1 MPLKVRA
8 TCLVFLI
15 LFSRYVYAQSA
26 ATECT
31 STDQDSPQC
40 QVTNAAKG
48 YLAALEKKDW
58 NYFSQLGIR
67 TRSYSFASYPG
78 TNLALRQLQVLLAG
92 LDVQVMAAVV
102 GEVEFA
108 NSAEARVRY
117 SLRIKAVDP
126 STGNTNI
133 DLSDANRVI
142 LMRRMC
148 FNCPTPTI
156 SWLIERDSTI
166 ETDLKRDLEKAKTP
180 DEQTLVLLGTD
191 RLILEKL
198 NGALQQDG
206 ISHLQGSR
214 SSEAFASFA
223 LANRVAKY
231 LQSEETIST
240 QLEIEQAEKKIKDLY
255 VGKKGPGWEKPI
267 SDAIESYTKVKQ
279 FDKAIAC
286 YEQNVKLLENTPE
299 QLSDAYEQVAN
310 VYWIRGDHTQA
321 IKYYRKSYDLMM
333 SLAPKS
339 GTDDSFTDDLAGVLV
354 GLVYLYEM
362 DGQRV
367 AAEELLRDVNARI
380 NDQKFRSYL
389 LFFNALV
396 QWMRGDLSKA
406 TAESEKA
413 FERFSKL
420 GNGND
425 EELFALSF
433 MLSMLHSVQQNYRQ
447 AAENLRRARKY
458 FVVKDDED
466 MPEVLIKMIEGM
478 FYGSQG
484 AENIF
489 MSRMENLIPQT
500 LTTLRGKVTVSD
512 LLTFQGIEYFRRSQ
526 TEIGLECWQK
536 GILFATELDDKKS
549 LAQLHNLIA
558 VYYSS
563 KDQYAEA
570 LDHYYASLAANKES
584 DSLVTVISSQMF
596 IPSNLIGI
604 AQILVHQKKYD
615 EAIATYQ
622 KSLNTPSLYSFFT
635 SEIYEDMGGAYYAQG
650 KYREALNQY
659 EKAIEISEKHG
670 FGIDV
675 DLYKATGRIHWNLG
689 EYSLAQSKF
698 DRAIAEIER
707 NRGDVVGGD
716 LVLNGF
722 FEERISPYH
731 DMISLLIS
739 RDDTNLALTYAERVK
754 SRVLLDALKRGRTY
768 AGKFM
773 SETEQQEEKTLRTG
787 LISLNKK
794 ISEARENNS
803 SSQQIDALRAQRAA
817 ARLDYEVFK
826 ANLYVNHPELL
837 SEPPKEEFSLESL
850 KHSLPNEDTA
860 LLEYVV
866 TDTESYL
873 FVIYT
878 EPGAKVPSGARS
890 FLQMYTLGIGGRDLA
905 DKISY
910 FRLRASHPEAPIEE
924 PAGELYRLLLKPA
937 EKQLIGRKNLII
949 IPDAS
954 LWDLPFQ
961 ALKPSKEVFLI
972 DEKAISYAPSLV
984 ALEEIRK
991 ARSTNS
997 PRPRTLLAVG
1007 NPRLRQ
1013 ESGALPKTQELA
1025 KKLQALY
1032 GKRRSKILVGL
1043 NADEEHMKTLAAS
1056 YGIIHIGSHGVLDD
1070 QNPMYSYV
1078 ALAETGLEDKT
1089 AKKTRATKSFDVEKD
1104 GVLEAWELMDFDLK
1118 AELVVLS
1125 ACETARGRLAKG
1137 EGVVGL
1143 TWALFMAGV
1152 PTTVVSQWK
1161 VESEST
1167 NELMFLFHKNFLAS
1181 KRLEPKVSA
1190 AQALQRSAIA
1200 LKKSEKYRHPY
1211 YWAGFVVMGDGAQ

>member
-1 MPLKVRA
+1 MPLKVIAR
-8 TCLVFLI
+8 LVFLLI
-15 LFSRYVYAQSA
+15 FCYSA
-26 ATECT
+26 YPQTTLGCAPE
-31 STDQDSPQC
+31 SDSPEC

-48 YLAALEKKDW
+48 YLAALQKKDW
-58 NYFSQLGIR
+58 NHLSQLGIY
-67 TRSYSFASYPG
+67 TRSYSFSSYPG

-92 LDVQVMAAVV
+92 LDVQVMTAVV
-102 GEVEFA
+102 GDVEFA

-142 LMRRMC
+142 LMRRIC
-148 FNCPTPTI
+148 NCQEPKI
-156 SWLIERDSTI
+156 SWLIERDSTSQ
-166 ETDLKRDLEKAKTP
+166 TDLKRDLEKAKTA
-180 DEQTLVLLGTD
+180 DERMFVLLGSNRDTLED
-191 RLILEKL
+191 LSKILIKD
-198 NGALQQDG
+198 AT
-206 ISHLQGSR
+206 SHLESSR
-214 SSEAFASFA
+214 ISEAFAAFA
-223 LANRVAKY
+223 LANRVAVY
-231 LQSEETIST
+231 FQNEESASA
-240 QLEIEQAEKKIKDLY
+240 QLDVETAERR
-255 VGKKGPGWEKPI
+255 I
-267 SDAIESYTKVKQ
+267 SDFYAGSTSYRLADQVENAIEAYVKLKEYDKALKCYERNVKQ
-279 FDKAIAC
+279 LGSD
-286 YEQNVKLLENTPE
+286 PE
-299 QLSDAYEQVAN
+299 SLAHTYQQVGNIYLA
-310 VYWIRGDHTQA
+310 RGDHPQG
-321 IKYYRKSYDLMM
+321 ISYYRKSFDLLI
-333 SLAPKS
+333 SIAPKLIAEDS
-339 GTDDSFTDDLAGVLV
+339 LGDDFSQALITLMF
-354 GLVYLYEM
+354 LYQME
-362 DGQRV
+362 GQNEV
-367 AAEELLRDVNARI
+367 AEELFRDANARI
-380 NDQKFRSYL
+380 NNNEFRAGMS
-389 LFFNALV
+389 FFHGLM
-396 QWMRGDLSKA
+396 QWMRGNISRALADG
-406 TAESEKA
+406 EKA
-413 FERFSKL
+413 FELISKSSAS
-420 GNGND
+420 D
-425 EELFALSF
+425 ETQEAMFGISF
-433 MLSMLHSVQQNYRQ
+433 MLSMIYSAQGDYRH
-447 AAENLRRARKY
+447 AAENLRRARAH
-458 FVVKDDED
+458 FVVKDEED
-466 MPEVLIKMIEGM
+466 MPEEFIKMIEAM
-478 FYGSQG
+478 FYGAEG
-484 AENIF
+484 AEAIALPRLESVF
-489 MSRMENLIPQT
+489 QQTTGRLTGELTVPDT
-500 LTTLRGKVTVSD
+500 LTIQAIDYLRRD
-512 LLTFQGIEYFRRSQ
+512 QP
-526 TEIGLECWQK
+526 EIGFQCWEKALE
-536 GILFATELDDKKS
+536 FAAELNDTV
-549 LAQLHNLIA
+549 QLTRIHNFMA
-558 VYYSS
+558 AFYAS
-563 KDQYAEA
+563 KNEHAKAME
-570 LDHYYASLAANKES
+570 HYNASLAF
-584 DSLVTVISSQMF
+584 SQQDRSVLGTF
-596 IPSNLIGI
+596 VNQGTNTSTLIGI
-604 AQILVHQKKYD
+604 AQIQGEQGNHN
-615 EAIATYQ
+615 EEIATYQ
-622 KSLNTPSLYSFFT
+622 KILNNPTIFALLTPEIYKSIAEAYYSQGKHKESLNEFLKGI
-635 SEIYEDMGGAYYAQG
+635 EVA
-650 KYREALNQY
+650 
-659 EKAIEISEKHG
+659 EKSGNRTNIP
-670 FGIDV
+670 
-675 DLYKATGRIHWNLG
+675 DLYQFAGRVHWNLG

-698 DRAIAEIER
+698 DMAITEIER

-716 LVLNGF
+716 LVLNSF

-787 LISLNKK
+787 LISLNRK

-803 SSQQIDALRAQRAA
+803 SNQQIDAWRAQRAA

-837 SEPPKEEFSLESL
+837 SEPPKEEFSLKSL

-878 EPGAKVPSGARS
+878 EPAAKVPSGARS
-890 FLQMYTLGIGGRDLA
+890 FLQRYTLGIGGRDLA
-905 DKISY
+905 DKVSY

-937 EKQLIGRKNLII
+937 EKQLMGRKNLII

-1013 ESGALPKTQELA
+1013 ESEALPKTQELA

-1043 NADEEHMKTLAAS
+1043 NADEEHMKTLAAR